1 MNQQIIIIGAGAAG
15 LMAAYELA
23 KEGQKVIVLEAS
35 ERSGGRIYTAVCD
48 GFEQPLE
55 LGAEFVHGE
64 LPLTLALLKEAGIAY
79 KPVKGKMLNNRK
91 GKWSSQGEMI
101 PDWGGIMQKMGNLK
115 EDMTLAAFL
124 QEHYSDDQHLELR
137 FIIQDFAEGFDLAD
151 PTQASVFALKEEW
164 ENEHGQQYRI
174 VGGYRKLAEHLH
186 HLIEKHGGKIY
197 HNTAVNEVNW
207 IENEVTV
214 LTSDGQQFEGSK
226 LVITASPRV
235 LQTVKIKFDP
245 ALDGYLSDLSQIG
258 FGSVIKV
265 FLQFEEPFWQEHE
278 RNTGF
283 VVSDQN
289 IPTWWTQS
297 DQENCLLTGW
307 LGGPEVM
314 PLITVSEEEIID
326 IGLQSL
332 SNIYGIGK
340 NKLRE
345 ILVASKAMHWANEE
359 WSMGG
364 YSYSTLQSKTARK
377 LLKMPINNTLFFA
390 GEALYEGNAP
400 GTVEAALAN
409 GQETAQRILQLK
421 SQK

>member
-1 MNQQIIIIGAGAAG
+1 MNQQIIIIGAGASG
-15 LMAAYELA
+15 LMAAFELA
-23 KEGQKVIVLEAS
+23 KAGQKVIVLEATD
-35 ERSGGRIYTAVCD
+35 RIGGRMYTAVCD

-64 LPLTLALLKEAGIAY
+64 LPLTLALLKEAGVAY

-91 GKWSSQGEMI
+91 GKWNTQGEII
-101 PDWGGIMQKMGNLK
+101 PDWDGIIQKMGSLK
-115 EDMTLAAFL
+115 EDMTLATFL
-124 QEHYSDDQHLELR
+124 QEHYSDDQHTELR

-151 PTQASVFALKEEW
+151 ITQASVFALKEEW

-186 HLIEKHGGKIY
+186 HLIEKYGGKIH
-197 HNTAVNEVNW
+197 HNTAVNEVKW
-207 IENEVTV
+207 RENEVTV
-214 LTSDGQQFEGSK
+214 FTADGQQFEGSK

-235 LQTVKIKFDP
+235 LQDVKIKFEP
-245 ALDGYLSDLSQIG
+245 ALDGHLSNLSHIAL
-258 FGSVIKV
+258 GSVIKV
-265 FLQFEEPFWQEHE
+265 FLQFEEPFWLEHE

-297 DQENCLLTGW
+297 DKENCLLTGW

-326 IGLQSL
+326 MGLQSL
-332 SNIYGIGK
+332 SNIYGINK
-340 NKLRE
+340 EKLRT
-345 ILVASKAMHWANEE
+345 ILIASKAIHWADEE
-359 WSMGG
+359 WIMGG

-377 LLKMPINNTLFFA
+377 LLKMPLDNTIFFA
-390 GEALYEGNAP
+390 GEALYEGSAP

-409 GQETAQRILQLK
+409 GQETAWKILQ
-421 SQK
+421 S

>member
-23 KEGQKVIVLEAS
+23 KAGQKVIVLEAS
-35 ERSGGRIYTAVCD
+35 ERIGGRMYTAVCD

-79 KPVKGKMLNNRK
+79 KPVKGKMINNRK
-91 GKWSSQGEMI
+91 GKWSDQEEMI
-101 PDWGGIMQKMGNLK
+101 PDWGGIMQKMGNLD
-115 EDMTLAAFL
+115 EDMTLASFL
-124 QEHYSDDQHLELR
+124 QKHYSDDDHMELR

-151 PTQASVFALKEEW
+151 PAQASVFALKEEW

-186 HLIEKHGGKIY
+186 NLIEKHGGKVY
-197 HNTAVNEVNW
+197 HNRAVNEVDW
-207 IENEVTV
+207 KENEVTV
-214 LTSDGQQFEGSK
+214 FVSEGQQFKGSK

-235 LQTVKIKFDP
+235 LQTVKIKFNP
-245 ALDGYLSDLSQIG
+245 ALDGYLSDMSQIG

-265 FLQFEEPFWQEHE
+265 FLQFEEPFWQEYE
-278 RNTGF
+278 KNTGF
-283 VVSDQN
+283 IISDQN

-297 DQENCLLTGW
+297 DKENYLLTGW

-314 PLITVSEEEIID
+314 PLITVPEEEIID
-326 IGLQSL
+326 MGLQSL
-332 SNIYGIGK
+332 SNIYGIDK
-340 NKLRE
+340 DKLRT
-345 ILVASKAMHWANEE
+345 ILVASKAIHWANER
-359 WSMGG
+359 WCMGG

-377 LLKMPINNTLFFA
+377 LLRMPVSNTIFFA
-390 GEALYEGNAP
+390 GEALYEGSAP

-409 GQETAQRILQLK
+409 GQETAWKILQ
-421 SQK
+421 S

>member
-1 MNQQIIIIGAGAAG
+1 MNQQIIIIGAGASG

-23 KEGQKVIVLEAS
+23 KAGQKVIVLEAS
-35 ERSGGRIYTAVCD
+35 ERIGGRMYTAVCD

-64 LPLTLALLKEAGIAY
+64 LPLTLSLLKEAGIAY

-91 GKWSSQGEMI
+91 GKWNTQGEMI
-101 PDWGGIMQKMGNLK
+101 PDWDGIIQKMGSLK

-124 QEHYSDDQHLELR
+124 QEHYSDDQHMELR

-151 PTQASVFALKEEW
+151 ITQASVFALKEEW

-186 HLIEKHGGKIY
+186 HLIEKYRGEIH
-197 HNTAVNEVNW
+197 HNAAVNEVKW
-207 IENEVTV
+207 IEDKVTV
-214 LTSDGQQFEGSK
+214 FTADGQQFVGNK
-226 LVITASPRV
+226 LVVTVSPRV
-235 LQTVKIKFDP
+235 LQDVKIKFDP
-245 ALDGYLSDLSQIG
+245 ALDGYLSDLSKIG

-265 FLQFEEPFWQEHE
+265 FLQFEEPFWHEHE
-278 RNTGF
+278 KNTGF

-297 DQENCLLTGW
+297 DKENYLLTGW

-326 IGLQSL
+326 MGLQSL
-332 SNIYGIGK
+332 SNIYGIDK
-340 NKLRE
+340 EKLRT
-345 ILVASKAMHWANEE
+345 ILVASTAIHWAKEE
-359 WSMGG
+359 WIMGG
-364 YSYSTLQSKTARK
+364 YSYGTLQSKTARK
-377 LLKMPINNTLFFA
+377 LLKMPVDNTIFFA
-390 GEALYEGNAP
+390 GEALYEGSAP

-409 GQETAQRILQLK
+409 GQETARKILQ
-421 SQK
+421 S

>member
-23 KEGQKVIVLEAS
+23 KAGQKVVILEAS
-35 ERSGGRIYTAVCD
+35 ERIGGRMYTAVCD

-64 LPLTLALLKEAGIAY
+64 QPITLALLKEAGVAY
-79 KPVKGKMLNNRK
+79 KPLKGKMLNNRK
-91 GKWSSQGEMI
+91 GKWNTQGEMI
-101 PDWGGIMQKMGNLK
+101 PDWDVIIQKMGCLK

-124 QEHYSDDQHLELR
+124 QEHYSDDQHAELR

-197 HNTAVNEVNW
+197 HDMPVIEVKWTGNEVA
-207 IENEVTV
+207 VFTA
-214 LTSDGQQFEGSK
+214 DRQQFEGAK
-226 LVITASPRV
+226 LIVTASPRV
-235 LQTVKIKFDP
+235 LQDVKIKFDP
-245 ALDGYLSDLSQIG
+245 ALDGYLGDLSKIG
-258 FGSVIKV
+258 YGSVVKV
-265 FLQFEEPFWQEHE
+265 FLQFEEPFWQEYE
-278 RNTGF
+278 KNTGF

-297 DQENCLLTGW
+297 DNENCLLTGW
-307 LGGPEVM
+307 FGGPEVM
-314 PLITVSEEEIID
+314 PLITIPEDEIID
-326 IGLQSL
+326 MGLQSL
-332 SNIYGIGK
+332 ANIYGVDK
-340 NKLRE
+340 EKLRT
-345 ILVASKAMHWANEE
+345 ILVASKAIHWANEE

-377 LLKMPINNTLFFA
+377 LLKMPVANTIFFA
-390 GEALYEGNAP
+390 GEALYEGSSP

-409 GQETAQRILQLK
+409 GQETARRLLQL
-421 SQK
+421 

>member
-1 MNQQIIIIGAGAAG
+1 MNQQIIIIGAGASG

-23 KEGQKVIVLEAS
+23 KAGQKVIVLEAS
-35 ERSGGRIYTAVCD
+35 ERIGGRMYTAVYD

-91 GKWSSQGEMI
+91 GKWNTQGEMI
-101 PDWGGIMQKMGNLK
+101 PNWDGIIQKMNSLT

-124 QEHYSDDQHLELR
+124 QEYYSDDQHMELR

-151 PTQASVFALKEEW
+151 PSQASVFALKEEW

-186 HLIEKHGGKIY
+186 HLIEKYGGKIR
-197 HNTAVNEVNW
+197 HNTAVNEVKW
-207 IENEVTV
+207 KTNEVTV
-214 LTSDGQQFEGSK
+214 FTADGQQFTGSK
-226 LVITASPRV
+226 LVVTVSPRV
-235 LQTVKIKFDP
+235 LQDVTIKFDP
-245 ALDGYLSDLSQIG
+245 ALDGYLSNLSQIG

-265 FLQFEEPFWQEHE
+265 FLQFEEPFWQEYE
-278 RNTGF
+278 KNTGF

-307 LGGPEVM
+307 FGGPEVM
-314 PLITVSEEEIID
+314 PLITVSEGEIID
-326 IGLQSL
+326 MGLQSL
-332 SNIYGIGK
+332 SNIYGI
-340 NKLRE
+340 NKEKLQT
-345 ILVASKAMHWANEE
+345 ILVASKAIHWANEE

-377 LLKMPINNTLFFA
+377 LLKIPLDNTVFFA

-409 GQETAQRILQLK
+409 GQETAWKILQ
-421 SQK
+421 S